1 MFSSDLNNDY
11 AYETERRNDERRAA
25 AESQRACGL
34 DEKHKVR
41 LFSLLNMLGILII
54 IIVVTRAV

>member
-11 AYETERRNDERRAA
+11 TYETERRNDERRAA
-25 AESQRACGL
+25 AESQRTCEL
-34 DEKHKVR
+34 DEKHKFK